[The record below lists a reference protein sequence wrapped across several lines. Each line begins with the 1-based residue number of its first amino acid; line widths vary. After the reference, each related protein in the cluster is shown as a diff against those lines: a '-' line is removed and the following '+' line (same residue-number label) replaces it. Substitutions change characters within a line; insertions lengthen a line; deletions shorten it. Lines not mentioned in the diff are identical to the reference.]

1 MKLIKQICIFGE
13 LLFCVA
19 ANAQQKITNLSPIPD
34 ATKQTIAQYIS
45 AHSVDDIKKD
55 TVVLSNIYSL
65 VGYTYIDKYL
75 GELTGSFI
83 IVGQDY
89 EYTDSELQHNGKLLY
104 VLTENGYEQ
113 TPIDKEIIK
122 KKIRTDFAFNN
133 DNSFFYRNDTFVVR
147 TISIDGKKNVFLHSI
162 SYPEK
167 FILEFDS
174 DKKLAPKIDRNKL
187 LNIK

>member
-83 IVGQDY
+83 IVGQD
-89 EYTDSELQHNGKLLY
+89 
-104 VLTENGYEQ
+104 
-113 TPIDKEIIK
+113 
-122 KKIRTDFAFNN
+122 
-133 DNSFFYRNDTFVVR
+133 
-147 TISIDGKKNVFLHSI
+147 
-162 SYPEK
+162 
-167 FILEFDS
+167 
-174 DKKLAPKIDRNKL
+174 
-187 LNIK
+187 